1 MFENMWRGWDLFK
14 TSLSVVRDDKSLLL
28 LPLISG
34 IALVIIVTSFA
45 TGMFGI
51 LFWGQIFGLVGG
63 TALAVEVVL
72 GFLMYFLTFFIGIYF
87 NAALVACATLRLQGG
102 TPKITDG
109 LQIAGQ
115 RMGKIFQWS
124 LLAATVSLI
133 LSALRSSKGLG
144 RAAGSIL
151 GIVWSVAI
159 FFVIPVIL
167 YEGLSPFKAIKR
179 SAMLLKNSWGEALG
193 GSLGMGIVFG
203 LLFLVGLGVFM
214 IGFLLFASTGSIIL
228 FVIFLVI
235 ALVYWMIVGLVYS
248 AVNGVLRAALYRFA
262 TTGKSSRGFEK
273 AFYRNPWSGAPVAPA

>member
-1 MFENMWRGWDLFK
+1 MVTMFENMWRGWDLFK

-34 IALVIIVTSFA
+34 IALIIIVTSFA

-51 LFWGQIFGLVGG
+51 LFWGELFGLVGG
-63 TALAVEVVL
+63 TALAVEIVL
-72 GFLMYFLTFFIGIYF
+72 GFLMYFLTFFVAIYF

-102 TPKITDG
+102 NPKITDG

-115 RMGKIFQWS
+115 RMGKILQWS

-144 RAAGSIL
+144 RAAGTIL
-151 GIVWSVAI
+151 GIAWSVAI
-159 FFVIPVIL
+159 FFVVPVIL

-203 LLFLVGLGVFM
+203 LLFLVGLGIFM
-214 IGFLLFASTGSIIL
+214 IGLLLFSATGSIAM

-235 ALVYWMIVGLVYS
+235 TLVYWMIVGLVYS
-248 AVNGVLRAALYRFA
+248 AVDAVLRAALYRFA

-273 AFYRNPWSGAPVAPA
+273 SFYRNPWTGAPA